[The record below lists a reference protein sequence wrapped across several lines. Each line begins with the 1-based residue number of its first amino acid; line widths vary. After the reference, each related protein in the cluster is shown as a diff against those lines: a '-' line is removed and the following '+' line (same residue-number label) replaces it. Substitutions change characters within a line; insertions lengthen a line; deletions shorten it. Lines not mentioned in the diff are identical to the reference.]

1 MSTTADSAPAE
12 PAAESAGPM
21 PAIGPGPDR
30 RRWWTLAAVTTAQLM
45 IGLDLTVMNIAL
57 PSIQTSLDLSNPG
70 RQWVVTA
77 FALAYGSL
85 LLLGG
90 RLSNLLG
97 RRRSL
102 LIGLTGFALASA
114 LGGAAAG
121 SVMLLSARG
130 LQIPPAWASSSGE
143 S

>member
-1 MSTTADSAPAE
+1 MTTVNPAQRTLVADP
-12 PAAESAGPM
+12 
-21 PAIGPGPDR
+21 
-30 RRWWTLAAVTTAQLM
+30 RRWWALGAVSTAQLM

-57 PSIQTSLDLSNPG
+57 PSVQTSLDLSDPG
-70 RQWVVTA
+70 RQWVITA
-77 FALAYGSL
+77 FALGYGSL

-114 LGGAAAG
+114 LGGAATGPAMTDVRATATSVALAVARRMDKFTG
-121 SVMLLSARG
+121 SPSDR
-130 LQIPPAWASSSGE
+130 
-143 S
+143 